1 MSRDFYI
8 NGIRVIPT
16 EEEEQTA
23 LFSWARIM
31 EARFPVLRWMHHI
44 PNGGKRSKAEAARFR
59 AAGVKAGVSDIF
71 LPCPRG
77 EYHGLYIELKALDGR
92 PTKDQVAFIDFVR
105 GEGFFAAVCYG
116 AKAAEDLIV
125 AYLGGKVG
133 YGAANGKRIAVAYL
147 EKEEGRACD
156 V

>member
-1 MSRDFYI
+1 MKKDTTI

-44 PNGGKRSKAEAARFR
+44 PNGGKRTKSEAARFR

-71 LPCPRG
+71 LPCARG
-77 EYHGLYIELKALDGR
+77 KYHGLYIELKALDGR
-92 PTKDQVAFIDFVR
+92 PTEDQKKFIAFVR
-105 GEGFFAAVCYG
+105 SEGYLGVFCYG
-116 AKAAEDLIV
+116 AEAAERVILS
-125 AYLGGKVG
+125 YLDGG
-133 YGAANGKRIAVAYL
+133 RT
-147 EKEEGRACD
+147 E
-156 V
+156 